1 MPPEPQP
8 PLPPCRLTHC
18 VALEVSGGTL
28 VVGLF
33 GHDCPAT
40 VENFL
45 GLCAVGFYHGT
56 YVRRVVRN
64 NFIEIRPHD
73 EVGCWTYEGLL
84 AQDPNRTV
92 PLELTNQQSGVSAPA
107 NSKNTVRVLRRL
119 RINREGL
126 LLAFPDGDGK
136 TTTCCFGITL
146 PTTKPLDYLERK
158 VTVFGAVLEGFPLL
172 RRLNAAALIDQ
183 KSGASGAGVTDGR
196 PVRLCRL
203 QRTTI
208 LDGSKP
214 PGVFNMTA
222 FVRGIRQRLEADGQQ
237 LPPCAIELDDGD
249 DSADD
254 GRPRYDP
261 DQAFGLLHSDDED
274 EAAGTATSG
283 RRQQQPLTPEEA
295 AAAERLRMASMAA
308 QRARIDRSR
317 TLMLQLL
324 GELPEDASG
333 FKPPENVLF
342 VCKLNPYTSAADLG
356 MIFSQFGKVLSS
368 EIIKDPKTGHSL
380 QYAFVEFATV
390 DACQRAYFKMENVLV
405 DDSRIHVDFCQSVAG
420 VWRKQQQA
428 KHQIPKEVP
437 VPPRGPHGTLAPGK
451 RSRDEG

>member
-64 NFIEIRPHD
+64 NFIEIRPHH

-92 PLELTNQQSGVSAPA
+92 PLELANQQSGVSAPA
-107 NSKNTVRVLRRL
+107 NPKNTARVLRRL

-126 LLAFPDGDGK
+126 LLAFPDADGK

-208 LDGSKP
+208 LDGDKP

-237 LPPCAIELDDGD
+237 LPPCAIELDGGD
-249 DSADD
+249 DSADG

-261 DQAFGLLHSDDED
+261 DQAFGLLYSDDED
-274 EAAGTATSG
+274 EAAGRTAGTSG
-283 RRQQQPLTPEEA
+283 RRHQRPPAATTADAGGDRGRGASAHGVDGRAAGAHRPQPHVDA
-295 AAAERLRMASMAA
+295 AAARGITRGRIGLQAARERALRLQAEPVHV
-308 QRARIDRSR
+308 RGGSR
-317 TLMLQLL
+317 YDLL
-324 GELPEDASG
+324 AVRQGA
-333 FKPPENVLF
+333 
-342 VCKLNPYTSAADLG
+342 
-356 MIFSQFGKVLSS
+356 
-368 EIIKDPKTGHSL
+368 
-380 QYAFVEFATV
+380 VE
-390 DACQRAYFKMENVLV
+390 
-405 DDSRIHVDFCQSVAG
+405 
-420 VWRKQQQA
+420 
-428 KHQIPKEVP
+428 
-437 VPPRGPHGTLAPGK
+437 
-451 RSRDEG
+451 